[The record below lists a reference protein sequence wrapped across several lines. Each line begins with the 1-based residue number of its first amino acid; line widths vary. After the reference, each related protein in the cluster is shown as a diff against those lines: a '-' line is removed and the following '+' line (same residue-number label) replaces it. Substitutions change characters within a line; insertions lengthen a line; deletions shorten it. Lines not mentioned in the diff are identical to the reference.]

1 MNNWWRGGHKKP
13 QKLDEAQNATYEKIS
28 AKMKIGEPV
37 STGFVDNFVDDI
49 LKRYGITEKTV
60 KGITEVVDSVVKNV
74 SVKEIGDET
83 FITIHIKDIHFKFKK

>member
-13 QKLDEAQNATYEKIS
+13 QKLDEAQNATYEQITR
-28 AKMKIGEPV
+28 KMVGEPV

-60 KGITEVVDSVVKNV
+60 KGITEIVDSVVKNV

>member
-1 MNNWWRGGHKKP
+1 MSNWWKGGRKKLP
-13 QKLDEAQNATYEKIS
+13 KS
-28 AKMKIGEPV
+28 EPV

-60 KGITEVVDSVVKNV
+60 KGVTEIIDSVVNNV